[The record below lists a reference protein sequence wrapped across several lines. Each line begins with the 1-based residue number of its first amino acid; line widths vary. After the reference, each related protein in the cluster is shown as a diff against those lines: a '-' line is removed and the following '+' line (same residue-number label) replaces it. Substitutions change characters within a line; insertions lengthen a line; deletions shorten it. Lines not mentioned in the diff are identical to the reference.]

1 MKRGGGLFFLSF
13 PSSYGWPFGV
23 GGAEVIEFLLQ
34 VAQETWFVVKE
45 AAIFLLFGFLVAGVL
60 AVLMPLKTLLR
71 FFGTG
76 KIKSVLWASTL
87 GMPLP
92 LCSCGVLPTALG
104 LRRQG
109 ATPGATVSFLIA
121 TPETGIDSISLS
133 YALLDP
139 LMTIFRPLS
148 AMATAIA
155 AGIAT
160 NFWGDRQTTTEPRQ
174 NRTTPIPTP
183 PCQNRI
189 QSHPILPIRMIMLPT
204 YHMPRAAIQSQP
216 EHQLGHMRLSERSL
230 PTLFETCLT
239 ISVTGWC
246 WALSCRASWQFSCL
260 PPSSSAI

>member
-1 MKRGGGLFFLSF
+1 MEGPFFHSSPF
-13 PSSYGWPFGV
+13 PSDGWAFGV
-23 GGAEVIEFLLQ
+23 EGAEMIEFLLQ

-60 AVLMPLKTLLR
+60 AVLMPLRTLLR

-104 LRRQG
+104 FRRQG

-121 TPETGIDSISLS
+121 TPETGVDSISLS

-160 NFWGDRQTTTEPRQ
+160 NFWGDRQPPAEPAAEQ
-174 NRTTPIPTP
+174 HG
-183 PCQNRI
+183 
-189 QSHPILPIRMIMLPT
+189 SHPDTALPESHTVVPHPAP
-204 YHMPRAAIQSQP
+204 YA
-216 EHQLGHMRLSERSL
+216 
-230 PTLFETCLT
+230 
-239 ISVTGWC
+239 
-246 WALSCRASWQFSCL
+246 
-260 PPSSSAI
+260 